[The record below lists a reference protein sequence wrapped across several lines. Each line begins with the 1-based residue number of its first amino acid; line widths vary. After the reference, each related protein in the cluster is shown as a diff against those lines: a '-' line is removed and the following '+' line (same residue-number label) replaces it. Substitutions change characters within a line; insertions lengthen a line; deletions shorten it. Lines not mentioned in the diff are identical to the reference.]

1 MLELRKLLSDYFR
14 MVLWG
19 FLCCCSEHLYI
30 VVIYNTQYSLCIV
43 LRALIVIIASIFLGL
58 IDNYTIFS

>member
-19 FLCCCSEHLYI
+19 FLYCCGEQLYI